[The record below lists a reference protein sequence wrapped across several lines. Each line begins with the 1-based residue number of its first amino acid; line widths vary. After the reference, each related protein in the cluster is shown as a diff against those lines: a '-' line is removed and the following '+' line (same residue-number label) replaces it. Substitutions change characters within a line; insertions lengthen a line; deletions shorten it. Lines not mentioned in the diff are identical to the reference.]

1 MGYIFDPEQMHQLA
15 RTHAGKPV
23 DEAVAAIRDA
33 LDRAW
38 PGSMTSKPE
47 WILAI
52 YGGTTAT
59 MTVLHAS
66 LTEYVLVYGSPIG
79 TSGFSG
85 RYLFDCWDF
94 MLSGEMRTFIDDN
107 SRVGEIYRPGD
118 KAFLPARRAKGY
130 SIEPGSWMLEYSRGF
145 IPSGLPFALA
155 EVSHSSPDL
164 PTLARTLKIYG
175 ALVVKNLLKGKI

>member
-1 MGYIFDPEQMHQLA
+1 MSYLFDPETMHELA
-15 RTHAGKPV
+15 RTHAGKPI
-23 DEAVAAIRDA
+23 DDAVAGIRDA
-33 LDRAW
+33 LDHLH
-38 PGSMTSKPE
+38 PGSVTRKPE

-59 MTVLHAS
+59 LTLLHAS
-66 LTEYVLVYGSPIG
+66 LSEYVLVYGSPIG

-94 MLSGEMRTFIDDN
+94 MLSGEMKTFIDDN
-107 SRVGEIYRPGD
+107 SRVAETFRPGD
-118 KAFLPARRAKGY
+118 KAFLPMKRAKGY

-164 PTLARTLKIYG
+164 PTLAKTLRIYG
-175 ALVVKNLLKGKI
+175 SLVVRNLLKGKI